1 VQGQQGQWVFCPVDW
16 HERIG
21 LVAAVPNFKLST
33 QAARE
38 ILPKSV
44 SLADAVFSVSH
55 LGLLIR
61 SLQSGRADWL
71 KVALQDRLHQP
82 ARMELITGF
91 KTVQAAA
98 LAAGAYGVVI
108 SGAGPTLL
116 AFCAPEER
124 ERVGCAMVGAWEQL
138 DIEAEAKP
146 LNLDRQ
152 GGRVVI
158 HSQI

>member
-1 VQGQQGQWVFCPVDW
+1 MRF
-16 HERIG
+16 
-21 LVAAVPNFKLST
+21 
-33 QAARE
+33 
-38 ILPKSV
+38 
-44 SLADAVFSVSH
+44 FSSSH

-61 SLQSGRADWL
+61 SLQSGRVDWL

-98 LAAGAYGVVI
+98 MAAGAYGVVI
-108 SGAGPTLL
+108 SGARPHSSGPL
-116 AFCAPEER
+116 CSR
-124 ERVGCAMVGAWEQL
+124 ESGTGGSAMVSAWAQL
-138 DIEAEAKP
+138 DIEAEAKL

-158 HSQI
+158 HSQQSG